1 MVALTMKSESKQNKT
16 TSRTVSFEKTY
27 LSQTSKSDGIDEVV
41 FEEPTSCKK
50 RKIGE
55 LTVGTNGSS
64 SNTEGHCLDEFNP
77 DDLIYPR
84 SPSDLDE
91 AAIKLQKVY
100 KSYRTRRNL
109 ADCAI
114 VVEDLWWQAL
124 DFAALRR
131 SSVSY
136 FNSVKAETAASRWAR
151 ARIRVAKVIIESI
164 FLKIKHSLISINRY
178 ILDLIIL
185 LLRQKISVPF
195 SCI

>member
-1 MVALTMKSESKQNKT
+1 MVALTSMKSESKQNRT
-16 TSRTVSFEKTY
+16 TSRTLSFEKTY
-27 LSQTSKSDGIDEVV
+27 LRQTSKSDGIDEVV

-55 LTVGTNGSS
+55 LTVGTDGSS

-114 VVEDLWWQAL
+114 VVEELW
-124 DFAALRR
+124 
-131 SSVSY
+131 SVS
-136 FNSVKAETAASRWAR
+136 
-151 ARIRVAKVIIESI
+151 VI
-164 FLKIKHSLISINRY
+164 
-178 ILDLIIL
+178 
-185 LLRQKISVPF
+185 F
-195 SCI
+195 S